1 MEPPKLKIQMVLSPH
16 VGAGNRKAEVLWK
29 SSQGSYLTAE
39 PSLLS
44 PNLFKIVKCPD
55 ENGTDQ

>member
-16 VGAGNRKAEVLWK
+16 VGAGNRRENWK